1 MELLD
6 RMLGLTSGTAR
17 NLTRGVTT
25 AVEVGAQLRHDLGT
39 LLDPGLRRDRRVVR
53 VGERVFVEARGL
65 DSERGRKMAAAL
77 RGTLGAL
84 AGVERVRANSITGL
98 VAVTADSDTEIADLV
113 RAVAEVERQFGVEDR
128 EWDPTTPHPGD
139 LEPALS
145 AAISLAGDTVAL
157 GLAVAGALTPRRAPL
172 RFFQATAALFE
183 TQPRLRT
190 VLEDRIG
197 QARTD
202 LVVTTAN
209 AIGQAAGEGVGT
221 LLVDA
226 GQRALVLAEAGARH
240 ARWRQWELEADHTH
254 QAGTPDEPLRIGP
267 RPTELPAGP
276 VERCADEVATGS
288 ALAAATALFGRGAT
302 DTAPALGLAAP
313 KAARTSR
320 ESFAAAL
327 AIRLTLAG
335 VVTVDPGVWRRLDR
349 LTAIVVDG
357 EVLLGAHRLVLEAE
371 ATDDRERRRIWSA
384 AQHRLWN
391 TEGANSDASDADS
404 DSEDSATDSATE
416 DTAMSFDPVEA
427 SERDLPEP
435 VWYEVRDCSRK
446 IGRVLVGHELHPHA
460 QAILLAARDAGLRV
474 ILAGTRDT
482 AELRSSADEFVPRGR
497 SQHDLVRRLQE
508 QGHGV
513 AVVSLSADRALAAAD
528 AAFAVVRNDMDCR
541 TPWAADAVCTDPRQ
555 ILDVLAA
562 IAPAR
567 AASGRGRGLA
577 LSAAALGGLLLAA
590 APQRHNEQLPV
601 TAAHAAGLF
610 LGGMSGWRAPASDLT
625 AAEAPLLPWHA
636 LEAREVLT
644 RLPEPEPDEPS
655 RPHPLSPILTR
666 VSAAATP
673 FARFAG
679 HLRSE
684 VADPLTPILAV
695 GAGASAIL
703 GAPTDA
709 LLVSSVLTVNAL
721 VSTAQRSSA
730 ESAIRDLLHGE
741 QLWACRIDRR
751 DAVAPDMGNVDSLA
765 GQRIPAGELRIG
777 DVVLVRTG
785 DVVPADARLLY
796 CDDLEID
803 ESALTGES
811 VTVEKRVA
819 ATPGAALGDRYCMLF
834 QGSTVV
840 NGVAVAVV
848 VAVGGDTE
856 AERAA
861 AAAVPPRRTGVQAQL
876 RRLTDQTLPA
886 TLAGGSAVTALGWL
900 RGRPLRA
907 ALAEGVAVATA
918 AVPEGLPLVATVAQS
933 AAARRLSRSGIL
945 VRASRTVE
953 ALGRVD
959 TMCFDKTG
967 TLTEGKLRLTTLAS
981 LDAEWEPGDDD
992 PVARRLLREAA
1003 HACPDPDGPIVHSTD
1018 RAVLDAAAE
1027 LPEDQD
1033 WETVEEL
1040 PFESNRGFAATLG
1053 HNPRRLRLVVKGASE
1068 VVLDRCAKVRQDGEK
1083 PFSADFSASERE
1095 RADTLV
1101 HELADRGL
1109 RVLVVARR
1117 DLRSTPGDIEDVVEK
1132 LTLVGFLGLAD
1143 TPRPQAHPLI
1153 TALRHNDI
1161 GVRIITGDHP
1171 VTAAAV
1177 ARELGI
1183 DAETVTTG
1191 ADLDELDEQ
1200 GQAELIENSAVFARV
1215 SPHHKV
1221 RIVTA
1226 LQHSG
1231 HVVAMA
1237 GDGGND
1243 AAAIR
1248 SADIGIGLAARGST
1262 AARNAADLVLTDPD
1276 PLVLL
1281 EALAEGR
1288 SMWRRVSDAVG
1299 VLVGGNAGEVAFTVL
1314 GTAVSGRAPLGTR
1327 QFLLVNLL
1335 TDMFPAMAV
1344 ALAPDPVA
1352 EVDAG
1357 TLGRAD
1363 ELGARLAARPPADLG
1378 AELLHA
1384 ITSRGATTAAGATA
1398 AWLVGRYTGS
1408 ERRAGTIG
1416 LVALIGTQLGQTLLA
1431 ARHSPLVWF
1440 TTAASGA
1447 VLFTVVMTPGICTY
1461 FGCRPLGPVGWT
1473 IAIGGAGIAT
1483 AISAHEGRALPPL
1496 R

>member
-1 MELLD
+1 MDLLD
-6 RMLGLTSGTAR
+6 RMIGLTTGTAR

-25 AVEVGAQLRHDLGT
+25 AVEVGGQMRHDLGT
-39 LLDPGLRRDRRVVR
+39 LLDPGLRRDRRMVR
-53 VGERVFVEARGL
+53 VGELVFVEVRGL

-77 RGTLGAL
+77 RATLGAL

-98 VAVTADSDTEIADLV
+98 VAVTADAGTEISDVV
-113 RAVAEVERQFGVEDR
+113 RAVAEVEREFGVEDQ

-139 LEPALS
+139 LEPAVS

-157 GLAVAGALTPRRAPL
+157 GLAVAGALTPRRAPV

-190 VLEDRIG
+190 VLEERIG

-240 ARWRQWELEADHTH
+240 ARWRQWELEVDHAHRTT
-254 QAGTPDEPLRIGP
+254 APSEPLRVGP
-267 RPTELPAGP
+267 RPAELPAGP

-302 DTAPALGLAAP
+302 DMAPALGLAAP

-349 LTAIVVDG
+349 LTAIVIDG

-371 ATDDRERRRIWSA
+371 AADDRERRRTWSA
-384 AQHRLWN
+384 AQQLLWN
-391 TEGANSDASDADS
+391 AESSESDASEEDS
-404 DSEDSATDSATE
+404 DAGDSGVE
-416 DTAMSFDPVEA
+416 DTALSLHRAEANQHDPA
-427 SERDLPEP
+427 EP
-435 VWYEVRDCSRK
+435 RWYEVRDGSRS

-460 QAILLAARDAGLRV
+460 QAILLTARDAGLRV
-474 ILAGTRDT
+474 ILAGSRDT
-482 AELRSSADEFVPRGR
+482 AELRSSADEFVTRDR
-497 SQHDLVRRLQE
+497 STHDLVRRLQE

-513 AVVSLSADRALAAAD
+513 AVVSASADRALAAAD
-528 AAFAVVRNDMDCR
+528 AAFGVARNDQDGRRR

-555 ILDVLAA
+555 VLDVLAA

-590 APQRHNEQLPV
+590 APQRHNEQRPV

-610 LGGMSGWRAPASDLT
+610 LGGVSGWRAPASDL
-625 AAEAPLLPWHA
+625 AAAHAPLLPWHA

-644 RLPEPEPDEPS
+644 RLPEPEPDEASP
-655 RPHPLSPILTR
+655 PHRFAPVLAR
-666 VSAAATP
+666 ASAATAP

-695 GAGASAIL
+695 GAAASAIL

-709 LLVSSVLTVNAL
+709 LLVSSVVTVNAL
-721 VSTAQRSSA
+721 VSTIQRLSA

-741 QLWACRIDRR
+741 ELRACRIDRH
-751 DAVAPDMGNVDSLA
+751 DALARSADDIESLA
-765 GQRIPAGELRIG
+765 GQRIPAGELRVG
-777 DVVLVRTG
+777 DVMLVRTG
-785 DVVPADARLLY
+785 DVVPADARLLC

-811 VTVEKRVA
+811 VTVEKRMT
-819 ATPGAALGDRYCMLF
+819 ATPGAALGDRYCMLY

-840 NGVAVAVV
+840 NGVAAAVV
-848 VAVGGDTE
+848 VAVGADTE

-876 RRLTDQTLPA
+876 RRLTDQALPA
-886 TLAGGSAVTALGWL
+886 TLAGGSAVTVLGWL

-981 LDAEWEPGDDD
+981 LDAEWRPGDED
-992 PVARRLLREAA
+992 PVARQLLRAAA

-1027 LPEDQD
+1027 LPEEED

-1053 HNPRRLRLVVKGASE
+1053 HNPRRLRLVVKGAPE
-1068 VVLDRCAKVRQDGEK
+1068 VVLDRCAKVRHDGEK
-1083 PFSADFSASERE
+1083 PSSVEFSASERR

-1117 DLRSTPGDIEDVVEK
+1117 DLRSTPGDIEDAVEK

-1143 TPRPQAHPLI
+1143 TPRSEAQPLI

-1171 VTAAAV
+1171 VTAVAV

-1191 ADLDELDEQ
+1191 ADLDELDEA

-1226 LQHSG
+1226 LQNSG

-1248 SADIGIGLAARGST
+1248 SADVGIGLAARGST

-1344 ALAPDPVA
+1344 ALASDPVTD
-1352 EVDAG
+1352 ED
-1357 TLGRAD
+1357 TESLGRAD

-1378 AELLHA
+1378 DELLHA
-1384 ITSRGATTAAGATA
+1384 ILARGAITTAGATA
-1398 AWLVGRYTGS
+1398 AWLVGRYTGT
-1408 ERRAGTIG
+1408 ERRASTIG

-1447 VLFTVVMTPGICTY
+1447 VLFTVVMTPGIGAY

-1483 AISAHEGRALPPL
+1483 AFAAHEPGALPPG